1 MSSTY
6 NVKPS
11 LKANI
16 YFYCSFLFPKN
27 IFRYIFSSKS
37 AFKEAIATVN
47 LRLNILIEPYN
58 FKDIIQYK
66 DKIEWLNAVKEELKT
81 MKNLKYPQDPTLYH
95 HVGYLV
101 QYLVEHEEDVNKRN
115 EYGEIPLLKVTKSKN
130 KELVKYLLENGT
142 DINKENEYGE
152 TPLFKAIESGA
163 DVNKENKE
171 YKTPL
176 FYACETG
183 NKELVKHLVK
193 HGADINKE
201 NKECETSLSKA
212 IESEDI
218 ELIEYLVE
226 LCLGFK
232 SIFRVFNIQKDLR
245 KEFQL
250 DTDNTDP
257 TASEDSILTLSRKSS
272 RMNSLIDALPS
283 FEVVVFSDRLEEER
297 RNLFIIDS
305 KQGVVTCSYL
315 DVIDGVQHEVTPTA
329 DPEWVDIEGIGQV
342 NKYLVGLLGLW
353 KGLQYKYETLQEI
366 FDSGGTQFTKTQ
378 IRKAKREYLSAEL
391 NEQTKGDLLK
401 LNESTDKKIE
411 ALKVE
416 LNHNIAIAGNTALK
430 AIEQN
435 EETKVLVTNNANEE
449 QNKLSNFLK
458 EFDTRASQF
467 QNEIGALEEDN
478 KKLFD
483 MIQSVAGTALTSKDI
498 KDMKLHG
505 IQFYQSQKTNSKEQ
519 INTLLTLCGNLERG
533 LNQHQKKFDSF
544 LKNLQIDYE
553 KSLASVKEIAV
564 AAISDSK
571 LPEKLALTTHL
582 DENAKKTLNNIVKT
596 ISKLASTIHSLSS
609 NANSNILK
617 ALSLCNDT
625 INFYKNFTT
634 NHDTCVSSKDGQI
647 LTRIITNAIDDI
659 FARIENIIPSNVTV
673 MPNSI
678 SNKEIFNYNIYLDT
692 ISRYPKTAIL
702 FDYKMDS
709 NGFISDI
716 SIKKKFEAYTHNL
729 LNYIFRKYNS
739 DDLSSM
745 ASLKT
750 ADVFNLPYRKEPEPI
765 VVPPPPLDV
774 PMASTSSPK
783 LINIPS
789 ISDSEDLTKLTKENT
804 EFNEA
809 DSSKYFPSRAL
820 YREYKVLDSNVAE
833 WAKSTAVKLSAS
845 NKRVSF
851 QIPYKLTF
859 SDSSSDLANDPFY
872 LPKKYSISKNPSF
885 LVTLKMLT
893 TSKYLC
899 SAFLSCLPSHQRNY
913 FYNKFLPARGHIFK
927 QKFATY
933 SIEEAQKIWNNLK
946 IDKNHLDVF
955 ETKINKIAKVLKI
968 SDYAKGL
975 KEEAIKKNICFSTFS
990 DDNFEPIMRFVN
1002 KMALEERVLQDQ
1014 RTEYLQLS
1022 GVMLLEKVVLEVATK
1037 KPTNSTKTH
1046 NSCIPDIR
1054 PLKKEIKIKKRR
1066 QASYF
1071 NIVEAS
1077 NSDDSETESDD
1088 EIDVMKEQ
1096 FQDFLKSKGE
1106 ELQQYEVQCTNE
1118 VSHYFIDEMFTPDP
1132 KYFTSGLEL
1141 QKTIDKLQVSAP
1153 WKITKYAEAYVNPII
1168 TRVAYVNRL
1177 WRPRLQERHS
1187 FPFVVKLVNRIHETN
1202 DEEFLNAVPQYS
1214 SFLGCQESPV
1224 CKMTQRKYKIPID
1237 RIEEFFPTDYRIDQD
1252 EPGNNPAINE
1262 TIENAMQTQLTG
1274 YPLEELSESI
1284 ENNLET
1290 LHPRRFN
1297 GDQNATTWREIP
1309 INSTAR
1315 VENEEFRRRIRERN
1329 EEILNVS
1336 NYYDVSFHNILSEIA
1351 QNDESELLNLQRD
1364 LHRNEVTLT
1373 NEKTI
1378 NNKCRTE
1385 LKEFKDVFKV
1395 PRGIPPSRG
1404 KWDFK
1409 LNISKED
1416 ISKLL
1421 LAKPKITSKEASIAT
1436 KEMIKNYQDEG
1447 WIEPSVLPHAVN
1459 MFPVP
1464 KHDGSFRYVYNYV
1477 PVNKICDIA
1486 ENSIPNLREQVNE

>member
-1 MSSTY
+1 M
-6 NVKPS
+6 
-11 LKANI
+11 
-16 YFYCSFLFPKN
+16 
-27 IFRYIFSSKS
+27 
-37 AFKEAIATVN
+37 
-47 LRLNILIEPYN
+47 NILSIDN
-58 FKDIIQYK
+58 
-66 DKIEWLNAVKEELKT
+66 
-81 MKNLKYPQDPTLYH
+81 KYIT
-95 HVGYLV
+95 
-101 QYLVEHEEDVNKRN
+101 R
-115 EYGEIPLLKVTKSKN
+115 IS
-130 KELVKYLLENGT
+130 
-142 DINKENEYGE
+142 
-152 TPLFKAIESGA
+152 
-163 DVNKENKE
+163 
-171 YKTPL
+171 
-176 FYACETG
+176 
-183 NKELVKHLVK
+183 
-193 HGADINKE
+193 
-201 NKECETSLSKA
+201 
-212 IESEDI
+212 
-218 ELIEYLVE
+218 
-226 LCLGFK
+226 
-232 SIFRVFNIQKDLR
+232 
-245 KEFQL
+245 
-250 DTDNTDP
+250 NTDP

-297 RNLFIIDS
+297 RNPFIIDS

-378 IRKAKREYLSAEL
+378 IRKAKREYLSAEQRFFREQLKEQTKVDLMRL

-435 EETKVLVTNNANEE
+435 EETKVLVTSNTNEE

-467 QNEIGALEEDN
+467 QNEIGALGEDN

-498 KDMKLHG
+498 KDMATLTNIDELNSKILEYYSKLETTRNT
-505 IQFYQSQKTNSKEQ
+505 ILSITKDNSKEQ

-571 LPEKLALTTHL
+571 LPENQT
-582 DENAKKTLNNIVKT
+582 D
-596 ISKLASTIHSLSS
+596 
-609 NANSNILK
+609 ANSNILK
-617 ALSLCNDT
+617 ALSLCNDK

-716 SIKKKFEAYTHNL
+716 SIKKKFEAYTPNL

-750 ADVFNLPYRKEPEPI
+750 ADDKGKEPEPI

-885 LVTLKMLT
+885 L
-893 TSKYLC
+893 
-899 SAFLSCLPSHQRNY
+899 
-913 FYNKFLPARGHIFK
+913 HIFK

-975 KEEAIKKNICFSTFS
+975 KVFEIIPKKKKKWQEEAIKKNICFSTFS

-1022 GVMLLEKVVLEVATK
+1022 GG
-1037 KPTNSTKTH
+1037 P
-1046 NSCIPDIR
+1046 
-1054 PLKKEIKIKKRR
+1054 
-1066 QASYF
+1066 
-1071 NIVEAS
+1071 
-1077 NSDDSETESDD
+1077 
-1088 EIDVMKEQ
+1088 
-1096 FQDFLKSKGE
+1096 
-1106 ELQQYEVQCTNE
+1106 
-1118 VSHYFIDEMFTPDP
+1118 
-1132 KYFTSGLEL
+1132 
-1141 QKTIDKLQVSAP
+1141 
-1153 WKITKYAEAYVNPII
+1153 
-1168 TRVAYVNRL
+1168 
-1177 WRPRLQERHS
+1177 
-1187 FPFVVKLVNRIHETN
+1187 
-1202 DEEFLNAVPQYS
+1202 
-1214 SFLGCQESPV
+1214 
-1224 CKMTQRKYKIPID
+1224 
-1237 RIEEFFPTDYRIDQD
+1237 
-1252 EPGNNPAINE
+1252 
-1262 TIENAMQTQLTG
+1262 
-1274 YPLEELSESI
+1274 
-1284 ENNLET
+1284 
-1290 LHPRRFN
+1290 
-1297 GDQNATTWREIP
+1297 
-1309 INSTAR
+1309 
-1315 VENEEFRRRIRERN
+1315 
-1329 EEILNVS
+1329 
-1336 NYYDVSFHNILSEIA
+1336 
-1351 QNDESELLNLQRD
+1351 
-1364 LHRNEVTLT
+1364 
-1373 NEKTI
+1373 
-1378 NNKCRTE
+1378 
-1385 LKEFKDVFKV
+1385 
-1395 PRGIPPSRG
+1395 
-1404 KWDFK
+1404 
-1409 LNISKED
+1409 
-1416 ISKLL
+1416 
-1421 LAKPKITSKEASIAT
+1421 
-1436 KEMIKNYQDEG
+1436 
-1447 WIEPSVLPHAVN
+1447 
-1459 MFPVP
+1459 
-1464 KHDGSFRYVYNYV
+1464 
-1477 PVNKICDIA
+1477 
-1486 ENSIPNLREQVNE
+1486 